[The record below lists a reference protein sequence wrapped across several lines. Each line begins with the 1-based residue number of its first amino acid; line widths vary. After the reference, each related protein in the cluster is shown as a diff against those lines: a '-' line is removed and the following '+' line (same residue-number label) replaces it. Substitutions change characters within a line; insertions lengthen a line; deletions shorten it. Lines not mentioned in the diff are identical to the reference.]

1 MIWMVTSCSLVFAA
15 RREVAF
21 LVSYITRHRWS
32 APHRHAKNTWRC
44 GTGRVTDGL
53 EVASRLS
60 VSSVAVAGVAI
71 PCVTVPGMS
80 VAGVAGYVLA
90 GGSRVRPGAGRRGC
104 VRRALIRRMQGRR
117 RQQCEC
123 GVYLL
128 LLITE
133 ELRDQLVPSCVS
145 GEVEL
150 FILADQIAEMFRA
163 LRVELREADGG
174 SVAILLPGREL
185 VFSDE
190 FAEGYGCGLSVRPQV
205 RFNSGALQNAFETRA
220 EVAEVAKLAQSET
233 SRLPPCGVD
242 QGAKVGVAHRQD
254 Q

>member
-1 MIWMVTSCSLVFAA
+1 MLTPCSLFFAA

-32 APHRHAKNTWRC
+32 APHRHAKIR
-44 GTGRVTDGL
+44 GGAAQAGL
-53 EVASRLS
+53 RMGLKVASRLS

-90 GGSRVRPGAGRRGC
+90 GGSRVRPGAGRWGSL
-104 VRRALIRRMQGRR
+104 RRVLIRKMQGRR

-174 SVAILLPGREL
+174 PVAILLAGREL

-190 FAEGYGCGLSVRPQV
+190 FGEGYGCGLSVRPQV
-205 RFNSGALQNAFETRA
+205 RFNCGALQNAFETRA
-220 EVAEVAKLAQSET
+220 EVAQVGQ
-233 SRLPPCGVD
+233 LP
-242 QGAKVGVAHRQD
+242 
-254 Q
+254 